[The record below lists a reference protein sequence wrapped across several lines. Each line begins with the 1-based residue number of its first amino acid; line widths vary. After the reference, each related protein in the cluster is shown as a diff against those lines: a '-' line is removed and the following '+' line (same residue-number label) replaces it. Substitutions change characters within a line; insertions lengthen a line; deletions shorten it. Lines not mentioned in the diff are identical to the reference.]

1 MLEKIYDNRVKL
13 YALFL
18 LALILALAVL
28 CTIRAT
34 GFVIYEDGSWGFTV
48 FQVKVTGCFPPM
60 GCLVLDEVIPVD
72 EEWLDHNEYTI
83 NGPLFQDNTL
93 VISGWDYVV
102 GDSTFWM
109 IFSFSFSPFAK
120 RSLNSFS
127 VSNSFLGANR
137 FFIFSTSL
145 SFLNFQ
151 CCR

>member
-102 GDSTFWM
+102 GDSTFWNCYHNLGVC
-109 IFSFSFSPFAK
+109 ILRHDD
-120 RSLNSFS
+120 RSLFYRVLPDFPPPGWSLI
-127 VSNSFLGANR
+127 LGK
-137 FFIFSTSL
+137 SD
-145 SFLNFQ
+145 
-151 CCR
+151 C